1 MSLGFFIDIQGTIL
15 SDLDKSPIDGSI
27 ELLKS
32 LKQKNIPYILVTN
45 NTKQMSSELKN
56 ELMQK
61 GFEFENFLDPLMVLE
76 DLIGS
81 ESVYPFG
88 AKQFKEVLPKMGFKI
103 EPKNPQNILIASD
116 NTFTSDDYAQ
126 MIEYV
131 LGGAKLVG
139 MHATSTYVKNSLR
152 YPGVGAILQMIKYA
166 TAKEAKIVGKPS
178 KSLYE
183 SALKTLQKQDKSLE
197 FKDVIMISDD
207 AIGDLCGAKDLGMG
221 TKLVLSG
228 KCKSKNEI
236 ESFKQKIDGVYGSV
250 KDILKELA

>member
-1 MSLGFFIDIQGTIL
+1 MHVGYFIDIQGTIL

-32 LKQKNIPYILVTN
+32 LKSQNIPYILVTN
-45 NTKQMSSELKN
+45 NTKQVSV
-56 ELMQK
+56 ELMEELRGK
-61 GFEFENFLDPLMVLE
+61 GFCFENFLDPLMVLE
-76 DLIGS
+76 SIVKD

-88 AKQFKEVLPKMGFKI
+88 AKQFREVLPKMGFKI
-103 EPKNPQNILIASD
+103 ESDNPQNILIASD
-116 NTFTSDDYAQ
+116 NTFTSDDYAK

-131 LGGAKLVG
+131 FGGAKLVG

-152 YPGVGAILQMIKYA
+152 YPGVGAILEMIKYA

-183 SALKTLQKQDKSLE
+183 NALKILQKQDSTLE
-197 FKDVIMISDD
+197 FKDIVMISDD
-207 AIGDLCGAKDLGMG
+207 AIGDLCGAKDLGMN

-228 KCKSKNEI
+228 KCKKAEEI

-250 KDILKELA
+250 KDILREIS